1 MSRQAPLYLALAAL
15 PALTGI
21 ACDRS
26 AASAGV
32 VEAPPQSLQRE
43 ATPTAEG
50 ASPKAEATP
59 AAEPLVDRGIFDD
72 RNPRVAVRC
81 PSWLAGGPLLG
92 LLHSD
97 SFHGWW
103 SVEGIPV
110 CAAPP
115 PAVAERDR
123 FVELSPDA
131 LRAIDRDGDG
141 IPDAVD
147 ILRGAK
153 KAAANGAAPR
163 TVSAESRSS
172 SGEPPSDAAGRTQV
186 VTSALRNAGFEPV
199 GALLPYFRA
208 HFTPLPTDAKDSAF
222 PYLPGDICFLAAPD
236 GSAPEQIGVVSDR
249 AGPSGLPLLVSDGI
263 DGAQEIDVLDRLRV
277 THRFRVARPVAP
289 VAPHDAG
296 LRGLLERR
304 SVTVPS
310 DARQMLLVT
319 APLWMSSGG
328 QLRRYERP
336 DPSSPW
342 QTVGAPLAVRLGSA
356 GLGRGRGLHD
366 AEACADAPEKRE
378 GDKRAPAG
386 AFALGTA
393 FGRAARAPFAP
404 SPWPYR
410 PTTAADRFV
419 DDPRSPHYNTW
430 QVAKGPVSWSS
441 AEHLTIYSLGL
452 VVEHNTA
459 DTVPGAGSAIFLH
472 PWKAPSHPTV
482 GCTALDEASL
492 VDVLR
497 WLDPKAHPVL
507 VQVAGTL
514 LAGPGEPSGE

>member
-1 MSRQAPLYLALAAL
+1 MSRKAPFRLALAAL
-15 PALTGI
+15 SALTGI
-21 ACDRS
+21 ACARS
-26 AASAGV
+26 TASGQA
-32 VEAPPQSLQRE
+32 VEAPPPSLQGE
-43 ATPTAEG
+43 ATSAAEST
-50 ASPKAEATP
+50 SPEVEAAP
-59 AAEPLVDRGIFDD
+59 AAKPLIARGVFDD
-72 RNPRVAVRC
+72 RNARVDVRC

-92 LLHSD
+92 LLHAESL
-97 SFHGWW
+97 HGWW

-110 CAAPP
+110 CAAPA
-115 PAVAERDR
+115 PAATEPDR

-131 LRAIDRDGDG
+131 LRTIDRDGDG

-153 KAAANGAAPR
+153 KAVESTAPPGD
-163 TVSAESRSS
+163 VPP
-172 SGEPPSDAAGRTQV
+172 SGEPADAAGRTQL
-186 VTSALRNAGFEPV
+186 VTSALRNAGFDPA

-208 HFTPLPTDAKDSAF
+208 HFTALPTDPKDTAF
-222 PYLPGDICFLAAPD
+222 PYLPGDVCFLAAPG
-236 GSAPEQIGVVSDR
+236 GSTPEPIGVVSDR
-249 AGPSGLPLLVSDGI
+249 VGPSGLPLLVADGI
-263 DGAQEIDVLDRLRV
+263 DGAQEIDVLDRVRV
-277 THRFRVARPVAP
+277 THRFRVARPAAP
-289 VAPHDAG
+289 VAPPDAG
-296 LRGLLERR
+296 LPGLLERR
-304 SVTVPS
+304 GITVPS
-310 DARQMLLVT
+310 DARQVLLVT
-319 APLWMSSGG
+319 APLWISSGG
-328 QLRRYERP
+328 RLRRYERP

-356 GLGRGRGLHD
+356 GLGRGRGLHGP
-366 AEACADAPEKRE
+366 EACADAPEKRE

-410 PTTAADRFV
+410 PTTTADRFV
-419 DDPRSPHYNTW
+419 DDPQSPHYNTW
-430 QVAKGPVSWSS
+430 QVAHGPVSWSS
-441 AEHLTIYSLGL
+441 AERLTIYSLGL

-459 DTVPGAGSAIFLH
+459 DTVPGAGSAIFVH
-472 PWKAPSHPTV
+472 PWQAPSRPTV

-514 LAGPGEPSGE
+514 LAGQDEPSGE